1 MRSVVLGLV
10 ATVAVAVLAPIAVMS
25 APKVAP
31 PAVTEAARKQGMAEA
46 PALAKAAGIGCQVAD
61 ARFIGK
67 VDNKKEKIST
77 AFYEIDCAQGLGFVV
92 QSINNGTKPSAFTC
106 IEANTPLA
114 DGKPPTIPCLLP
126 GNGDPKSDL
135 APLIAKSG
143 TACVPE
149 LVRGI
154 GQSVSSTFI
163 EVACQGGAGLV
174 LQAAN
179 PAEADKPVI
188 ANNCLDF
195 DESGSNIK
203 CTLHDKAYRL
213 GVVDG
218 LIKASNNGCT
228 LKDRR
233 YIGASTTGAT
243 FFEAACTDG
252 KGYILKVDKGALAST
267 IACEKASQVMGG
279 CQLTDAREA
288 ETAQAGLYT
297 KLAKSANFDC
307 AVTKYAPFP
316 SPANKDVVEMACSNR
331 PDGGVGVFGGPNDK
345 PMVYDCARAPMV
357 GYRCSFTKPEVSFP
371 LVTADLKKQGK
382 NECVVS
388 AVRFIGKTTKGTTYL
403 ETACADGLKGYI
415 LEYVPETLTPVGVI
429 GCAFSKDCK
438 LPGNT

>member
-77 AFYEIDCAQGLGFVV
+77 AFYEVDCAQGLGFVV

-252 KGYILKVDKGALAST
+252 TGYILGRQRGPGLDDRLRKGLASHGRLPVDRCPRSRNRT
-267 IACEKASQVMGG
+267 SGP
-279 CQLTDAREA
+279 LY
-288 ETAQAGLYT
+288 QAGQVGELRLCRYQICALP
-297 KLAKSANFDC
+297 LARQQGRGGNGLFKS
-307 AVTKYAPFP
+307 PRRR
-316 SPANKDVVEMACSNR
+316 SR
-331 PDGGVGVFGGPNDK
+331 GLW
-345 PMVYDCARAPMV
+345 RA
-357 GYRCSFTKPEVSFP
+357 
-371 LVTADLKKQGK
+371 Q
-382 NECVVS
+382 
-388 AVRFIGKTTKGTTYL
+388 
-403 ETACADGLKGYI
+403 
-415 LEYVPETLTPVGVI
+415 
-429 GCAFSKDCK
+429 
-438 LPGNT
+438 